1 MKTLFSLQGWV
12 CSVSRITSNLIH
24 FLVQKDPNSTV
35 GTGPCAKWF
44 KGEECP
50 FYPYFTLRDVFKV
63 GCTDAEGSYC
73 ECIWF
78 CWNNKDV
85 AELLAKGLRNEA
97 FHGCTTSLKSPDESM
112 PWKEKQ
118 CKASKKSKEYKEN
131 ERRCKKND
139 DKPRCNMVGVSY
151 HNQHEKRNI
160 LKYCYRLIF
169 IEIPKGMF
177 TN

>member
-1 MKTLFSLQGWV
+1 MKDT
-12 CSVSRITSNLIH
+12 
-24 FLVQKDPNSTV
+24 NSSV

-50 FYPYFTLRDVFKV
+50 FFPTFTLRREFKV

-85 AELLAKGLRNEA
+85 YELLDYGLKNEE
-97 FHGCTTSLKSPDESM
+97 FYGCTTSLKSPDDAM

-118 CKASKKSKEYKEN
+118 CTHTRSS
-131 ERRCKKND
+131 
-139 DKPRCNMVGVSY
+139 S
-151 HNQHEKRNI
+151 
-160 LKYCYRLIF
+160 L
-169 IEIPKGMF
+169 
-177 TN
+177 